1 MAAPQPDVSNY
12 TVSPLPDGGWRAEC
26 VEVLPGGE
34 AALRADEFP
43 ADWVTDPTGEAAYAH
58 ALAAI
63 EEWRR
68 QSPARDRRTDHA
80 TRQTLTKL
88 RLCEAKAADYLP
100 PDLMLEMTFAIYG
113 VVDLLLKRL
122 RIGESA
128 P

>member
-1 MAAPQPDVSNY
+1 MGATDHEIRY
-12 TVSPLPDGGWRAEC
+12 LLSPLPGGGWLAEC
-26 VEVLPGGE
+26 VQDMPGGE
-34 AALRADEFP
+34 PFTRRVEYRAD
-43 ADWVTDPTGEAAYAH
+43 WSTDSTGEVAYAQ
-58 ALAAI
+58 ALDSI
-63 EEWRR
+63 DNWRR
-68 QSPARDRRTDHA
+68 QSPACDRRTDHA